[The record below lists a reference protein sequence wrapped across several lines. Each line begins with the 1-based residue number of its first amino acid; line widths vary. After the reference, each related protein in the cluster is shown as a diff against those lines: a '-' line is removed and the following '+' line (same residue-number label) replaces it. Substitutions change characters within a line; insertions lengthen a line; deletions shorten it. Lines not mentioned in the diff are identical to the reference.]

1 MANSWFQFKQ
11 FLVKQD
17 AAAMK
22 VCTDS
27 CIFGATVP
35 VDPEVRSILD
45 IGTGTGLLALM
56 LAQRTAA
63 HVLIDAVEMDEAA
76 AQQAQDNFFNSPWD
90 GRIKLHT
97 CSIQDYFKFTPKQYD
112 LIICNPPFFSS
123 SLKTGNASKDMALHQ
138 SHLLI
143 GELMQ
148 VIRFM
153 LKPNGNAYL
162 LISIYEEANFI
173 KAANSVELNVN
184 RSQAMYDNEG
194 KLIRYVLRLR
204 KDLKHVTHAEEKF
217 VIRNSDNEYTPQFVN
232 ALKEFYLNL

>member
-11 FLVKQD
+11 FLVKQES
-17 AAAMK
+17 AAMK

-27 CIFGATVP
+27 CVFGATIP
-35 VDPEVRSILD
+35 VVSKVTSILD

-56 LAQRTAA
+56 LAQRTTDE
-63 HVLIDAVEMDEAA
+63 VFIDAVEMNEEA

-90 GRIKLHT
+90 ARIKLHT

-123 SLKTGNASKDMALHQ
+123 SLKTGNTSKDMALHQ

-143 GELMQ
+143 DELMQ
-148 VIRFM
+148 IIHFM
-153 LKPNGNAYL
+153 LKSEGDAYL
-162 LISIYEEANFI
+162 LISIYEETHFI
-173 KAANSVELNVN
+173 KAAADAGLYIKRFQEMS
-184 RSQAMYDNEG
+184 DNES
-194 KLIRYVLRLR
+194 KLIRYVLHAR
-204 KDLKHVTHAEEKF
+204 KDAKHLNNVEEKF
-217 VIRNSDNEYTPQFVN
+217 IIRNVDNQYTQQFVD